1 MTNDYL
7 VKVTEQARGQLREI
21 AQYIANELKNPDAAL
36 HTLDVLEESISSL
49 SQFPQRVSL
58 TEEEPWRSLGIHKL
72 PLKNFLVYFL
82 VDEKDLKVQVTA
94 IVYNKRD
101 QKMQLS
107 QMSWE

>member
-7 VKVTEQARGQLREI
+7 VKVTEQAREQLREI
-21 AQYIANELKNPDAAL
+21 AQYIEKELKNPDAAL

-72 PLKNFLVYFL
+72 PVKNFLVYFW
-82 VDEKDLKVQVTA
+82 VNEIELKVQVTA

-107 QMSWE
+107 QMS

>member
-7 VKVTEQARGQLREI
+7 VKVTEQAREQLREI
-21 AQYIANELKNPDAAL
+21 TQYIEKELKNPDAAL
-36 HTLDVLEESISSL
+36 HTLDVLEGSISSL

-58 TEEEPWRSLGIHKL
+58 TEEEPWRSLSIHKL
-72 PLKNFLVYFL
+72 PVKNFLVYFW
-82 VDEKDLKVQVTA
+82 VNEIELKVQVTA